1 MIKSKSTN
9 SKSTNLTLI
18 LISSYLAL
26 QIFSDIGSLKI
37 IKVLSFSIDGGTF
50 LYPFTFTVRD
60 LIHRLT
66 NKRTSQLVII
76 QSAFLNLIMAFF
88 FFIIGIFP
96 ADLDVGN
103 QTEFSIV
110 LSPIWR
116 LVAASITAELFSE
129 FLDTEIYS
137 FWVRKF
143 KEKLLWGRIL
153 VSNSFALIL
162 DSILFCVIAFYGDV
176 PSNVLISIIF
186 SNILIKE
193 LITILSIPSI
203 YLIKNIK

>member
-1 MIKSKSTN
+1 M
-9 SKSTNLTLI
+9 
-18 LISSYLAL
+18 
-26 QIFSDIGSLKI
+26 
-37 IKVLSFSIDGGTF
+37 
-50 LYPFTFTVRD
+50 
-60 LIHRLT
+60 
-66 NKRTSQLVII
+66 
-76 QSAFLNLIMAFF
+76 
-88 FFIIGIFP
+88 
-96 ADLDVGN
+96 
-103 QTEFSIV
+103 
-110 LSPIWR
+110 
-116 LVAASITAELFSE
+116 LVASSITAELFSE
-129 FLDTEIYS
+129 LLDTEIYS